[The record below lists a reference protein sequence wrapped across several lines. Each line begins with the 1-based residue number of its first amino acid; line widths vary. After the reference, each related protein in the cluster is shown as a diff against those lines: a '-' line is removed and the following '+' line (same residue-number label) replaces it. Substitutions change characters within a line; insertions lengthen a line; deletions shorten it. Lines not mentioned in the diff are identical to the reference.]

1 MFSKDSP
8 GCSVC
13 VLQNE
18 KIILK
23 KCFGLADLKNGTKI
37 KPNTAFRLASLTK
50 QFTARAITILEEKGK
65 LDFDDQLRKF
75 FPDFPAYG
83 KNISVRNLLTHTSGI
98 PDHETPLY
106 KKIRIGEEPT
116 IYDSL
121 KVIEERKRLLFKP
134 GSKHKYSDSGYVLLA
149 LIIEKASGLKYSQ
162 FLKKYIFRSLGMDRT
177 IVVDETKPSV
187 KNRAF
192 GYRML
197 NKKWELYDYDP
208 LNYIVGDEGIYSTVT
223 DLAKWN
229 RLLNKT
235 DWISNFCG
243 LVDKKIKVRYQT
255 GSWVGFNNIILS
267 DMKKN
272 ITIIMLSNTTIF
284 KEENKKI
291 DIALKILNEYS
302 LAL

>member
-18 KIILK
+18 KIVFR
-23 KCFGLADLKNGTKI
+23 KCFGMANLKNRTKI
-37 KPNTAFRLASLTK
+37 KFNTAFRLASLTK

-65 LDFDDQLRKF
+65 LDLDDQLKKI

-83 KNISVRNLLTHTSGI
+83 KDISVRNLLTHTSGI

-106 KKIRIGEEPT
+106 KKTRIGEEPT
-116 IYDSL
+116 IYDSFKIL
-121 KVIEERKRLLFKP
+121 EERKRLLFKP
-134 GSKHKYSDSGYVLLA
+134 GSKYKYSDAGYVLLA
-149 LIIEKASGLKYSQ
+149 LIIEKASGLKYSK
-162 FLKKYIFRSLGMDRT
+162 FLKKYIFKPLGMNRT
-177 IVVDETKPSV
+177 IVVDETKPIV

-192 GYRML
+192 GYRMQ
-197 NKKWELYDYDP
+197 NKKWKLYDYDP

-229 RLLNKT
+229 SLLKQT

-243 LVDKKIKVRYQT
+243 FVDKQRKVRYQT

-272 ITIIMLSNTTIF
+272 ITIILLSNTTNF
-284 KEENKKI
+284 KEEDKKI